1 MEFRAHMRINELN
14 TPQHKSQHHKSGKYE
29 VRTQCLGSRN
39 KSWQGITG
47 ESGHVFYLDISMHG
61 VRLSHLRYWSGVYS
75 TLRIIMC

>member
-1 MEFRAHMRINELN
+1 MSLTHRSIKANIID
-14 TPQHKSQHHKSGKYE
+14 PAKYE
-29 VRTQCLGSRN
+29 VRVQCLGSRN

-47 ESGHVFYLDISMHG
+47 ESEHVFYLNISMHG